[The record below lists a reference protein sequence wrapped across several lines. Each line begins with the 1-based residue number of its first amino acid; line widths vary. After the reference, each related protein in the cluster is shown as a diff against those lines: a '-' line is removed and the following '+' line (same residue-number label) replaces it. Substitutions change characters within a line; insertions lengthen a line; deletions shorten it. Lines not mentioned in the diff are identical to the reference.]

1 MLNLRQRQFFKEH
14 DVPCPHCSYNLR
26 GIRKARC
33 SECGKKLRLGTAE
46 QLRADLDAYLL
57 IEDVE
62 YGMYK
67 ELSAILS
74 VAFGTMAVVFIL
86 TQTQIEVSIRIVLS
100 VGMLV
105 VAGLNLLIRRRFYAN
120 NESTLPF
127 YNRHLDRIRDA
138 YGAIS
143 MILLILVL
151 GLIGL
156 MSVGIFE

>member
-46 QLRADLDAYLL
+46 QLREDLDAYIM
-57 IEDVE
+57 IEEVE

-67 ELSAILS
+67 ELSAFLS
-74 VAFGTMAVVFIL
+74 VALGTIAVVLML
-86 TQTQIEVSIRIVLS
+86 TQTQIEVPTRIAIS
-100 VGMLV
+100 VGILV

-120 NESTLPF
+120 KESTLPF

-143 MILLILVL
+143 MIFLILVL

-156 MSVGIFE
+156 MFVGIFE

>member
-1 MLNLRQRQFFKEH
+1 MLNLRQRQFFKDH

-33 SECGKKLRLGTAE
+33 SECGNKLRLGTAE
-46 QLRADLDAYLL
+46 QLREDLDAYLM

-67 ELSAILS
+67 ELSAFLS
-74 VAFGTMAVVFIL
+74 IVISVMAVMFML
-86 TQTQIEVSIRIVLS
+86 TQTQIEVPTRIAIS

-105 VAGLNLLIRRRFYAN
+105 VAGLNLLIRHRFYAN
-120 NESTLPF
+120 KESSLAF
-127 YNRHLDRIRDA
+127 HNRYLDRIRDA
-138 YGAIS
+138 YGAIT
-143 MILLILVL
+143 MILLILAL

-156 MSVGIFE
+156 MTVGVFE